1 MIRIAAATLAIA
13 ALPAFAAIGDSGS
26 RDLSSRYAT
35 WAGGK
40 SNADALVNGLQS
52 GKTVMLVTQG
62 SNNTRSLAGFTPPAA
77 MSEEEVGAALSKA
90 RSTLSSMGI
99 KQPSADQI
107 QAALIGGEVDLG
119 NGRTKL
125 VQGSVAATPD
135 AVATR

>member
-1 MIRIAAATLAIA
+1 MIDAYLGAHH
-13 ALPAFAAIGDSGS
+13 
-26 RDLSSRYAT
+26 DLDL
-35 WAGGK
+35 G
-40 SNADALVNGLQS
+40 
-52 GKTVMLVTQG
+52 
-62 SNNTRSLAGFTPPAA
+62 A